1 MGLAYCM
8 LCVAFH
14 LDGYNNHLVVPS
26 TPDHALEMII
36 KATYNK
42 VNTLNK

>member
-14 LDGYNNHLVVPS
+14 LDGYN
-26 TPDHALEMII
+26 TPFGGS
-36 KATYNK
+36 
-42 VNTLNK
+42 LNSRPYARDDY